1 MTLTTESGGHTLE
14 VFKEEHE
21 GCNLCPMSGRG
32 DERILF

>member
-1 MTLTTESGGHTLE
+1 MTLTTESGGLTQE
-14 VFKEEHE
+14 ACKEEHE